1 LLTDRDLQIIV
12 ANVVN
17 EIVEK
22 ALSLNN
28 NEKVSIDR
36 DLIESIL
43 EIADLINEEAS
54 PELRRGIK
62 KLKRAIRRGNI
73 FRQLGIT
80 INE

>member
-1 LLTDRDLQIIV
+1 M
-12 ANVVN
+12 VN

-43 EIADLINEEAS
+43 EVADLISEEAS

-62 KLKRAIRRGNI
+62 KVKRAIRRGNI